1 MEIRYPVMVLDVIFP
16 KTFTSPTMKLVAAAL
31 LIILIA
37 LSILKPTKQQQRPGL
52 RTEQEPEQA
61 DGEDYFFAQHS
72 FPYGKIDYAAQRNA
86 AEAFRAARSTAVRDL
101 TPWEFA
107 GPQNVGGRI
116 ADVEM
121 DPTDQDI
128 AFIGAATGGIFK
140 TTDGGDTWLPVFD
153 EQTTMSIGDMAIAPS
168 DHNTIYVGTGEAN
181 GGSGSLTYDANGV
194 YKSTDG
200 GASWLNVGL
209 NETHMIGRVA
219 VHPTDPDVVFV
230 AAMGDM
236 YGNTSDRGL
245 YKTTDG
251 GATWTQVLYVNDSTG
266 AVDVVINPQN
276 PDIVFA
282 CTWMRTRHPNRKD
295 YAGYESGVWKSTDG
309 GDTFTRLDDTNGLPA
324 TNIQFSRVGIDLC
337 ASSPN
342 VIYCMYINQDYD
354 FYGIYKS
361 TDDGETWS
369 ETNDNALQG
378 SMSGQGYWYG
388 RVKCDPT
395 NSSILYVIGFDTY
408 KTTNGGNTYNLTFFG
423 AHVDQHSVAVHPLQN
438 TYVLLGNDGGLYYS
452 LNNGNTYTKDYT
464 LPITQV
470 YRVGIDPSDVSHLY
484 CGNQDNG
491 TYFTPTGTLNDY
503 LFIFGGDGF
512 QSLVNAQDNQTV
524 IAGYQ
529 YGNIYKSTDGGYN
542 WDYATNGITGTA
554 NWNYPLTVD
563 PQNANTIYTGTQRV
577 FRSTNFG
584 SSWTSISPEL
594 TQLDQTGTLIYGT
607 ITFIDVSPLNSNII
621 YAGTD
626 NGSVWNTLDGG
637 NNWTEVDDG
646 LPVRWVTCVETDPF
660 DEATAYVTIS
670 GYRFHDNMS
679 HVYKTT
685 DNGQTWNDIGA
696 TLPDVP
702 CNCIIADPAA
712 QDVLYLATDVGV
724 YYSLDGGQ
732 NWNPAGTGMPVVP
745 CVDLKLHEPTR
756 TLVAGSYGRGMYKMN
771 LDVLLGMKPLQPS
784 TFAFS
789 IYPNLFTGSS
799 VQATIT
805 VPAATTASLTVFDM
819 QGNILS
825 EKSMHCLAGSHGLTI
840 DPGNLPAG
848 IYLLQLKAGE
858 RVAAVKVMKQ

>member
-1 MEIRYPVMVLDVIFP
+1 MEIRYPVTVLNVIFP
-16 KTFTSPTMKLVAAAL
+16 KTFTSLVMKLFAAIL
-31 LIILIA
+31 FIILV
-37 LSILKPTKQQQRPGL
+37 SIYGPTSQQQPQPGL
-52 RTEQEPEQA
+52 RTGEEPEQA

-72 FPYGKIDYAAQRNA
+72 FPFGKIDYAAHRHA
-86 AEAFRAARSTAVRDL
+86 AATFKTAQATAVRDL

-107 GPQNVGGRI
+107 GPVNVGGRI

-121 DPTDQDI
+121 DPTNQDI
-128 AFIGAATGGIFK
+128 AYIGAASGGVFK
-140 TTDGGDTWLPVFD
+140 TTDGGDTWFPVFD
-153 EQTTMSIGDMAIAPS
+153 EQTTMSIGDIAIAPS

-200 GASWLNVGL
+200 GSTWTNIGL
-209 NETHMIGRVA
+209 EETSMIGRVA
-219 VHPTDPDVVFV
+219 VHPADPDIVFV
-230 AAMGDM
+230 AAMGDL

-251 GATWTQVLYVNDSTG
+251 GATWTNVLYVNDSTG
-266 AVDVVINPQN
+266 AVDVVINPTN

-282 CTWMRTRHPNRKD
+282 CTWMRTRHANRKD

-309 GDTFTRLDDTNGLPA
+309 GDTFTRLDGSNGLPS
-324 TNIQFSRVGIDLC
+324 TNTQFSRVGIDLC

-342 VIYCMYINQDYD
+342 VVYCMYINQDYD

-369 ETNDNALQG
+369 ETHDNALQG

-395 NSSILYVIGFDTY
+395 NSNILYVIGFDMY
-408 KTTNGGNTYNLTFFG
+408 KTTNGGNSYNSTFSG
-423 AHVDQHSVAVHPLQN
+423 VHVDQHSIAVYPMQS
-438 TYVLLGNDGGLYYS
+438 TFVMLGNDGGLYS
-452 LNNGNTYTKDYT
+452 SSNSGNSNSKDYT

-470 YRVGIDPSDVSHLY
+470 YRVGLDPSDVSHLF

-491 TYFTPTGTLNDY
+491 TWYTPTGSLNDY
-503 LFIFGGDGF
+503 LYIFGGDGF
-512 QSLVNAQDNQTV
+512 QSLVNALDNQV
-524 IAGYQ
+524 IIAGYQ
-529 YGNIYKSTDGGYN
+529 YGNLYKSTDGGYN

-554 NWNYPLTVD
+554 NWNYPLTTD
-563 PQNANTIYTGTQRV
+563 PQNANTIYTGTQCV

-626 NGSVWNTLDGG
+626 DGKVWNTLNGG
-637 NNWTEVDDG
+637 GTWTEVDVG

-660 DEATAYVTIS
+660 DEAAAYVAIS

-685 DNGQTWNDIGA
+685 DNGQTWTDIGS
-696 TLPDVP
+696 TLPDIP
-702 CNCIIADPAA
+702 CNNIIADPS
-712 QDVLYLATDVGV
+712 VESTLYLATDVGV
-724 YYSLDGGQ
+724 YYTIDGGQ
-732 NWNPAGTGMPVVP
+732 NWYPAGTGMPVVP
-745 CVDLKLHEPTR
+745 CVDLKLHQPTR
-756 TLVAGSYGRGMYKMN
+756 TLVVGTYGRGMYKMN
-771 LDVLLGMKPLQPS
+771 LDVLLGTKPQSQLRPDLS
-784 TFAFS
+784 VF
-789 IYPNLFTGSS
+789 PNPFTGGAIHTIITLPASS
-799 VQATIT
+799 DAILSLYDMSGVRLSWKTIRC
-805 VPAATTASLTVFDM
+805 PSGIHSYRLDFGSLTSGV
-819 QGNILS
+819 
-825 EKSMHCLAGSHGLTI
+825 
-840 DPGNLPAG
+840 
-848 IYLLQLKAGE
+848 YLLQLKAGE
-858 RVAAVKVMKQ
+858 LTAAVKVMKQ